1 MNPVIRG
8 GFPFTQERQQSAF
21 VRAERM
27 NVYDQNGKRYVDLCS
42 GLWNMPLGYS
52 NALIKDRITE
62 QIEQLPFSNMLS
74 GFSSVQEQYAK
85 RLVDVMGDFACV
97 LYTCSGSESV
107 EAAIKTCRKYQR
119 LRNQSGRKKIGAFSL
134 SYHGT
139 SYGAMSVSGIDQ
151 PLTDDY
157 APLLPEICWCPV
169 PSNYKNE
176 QEWAESIDV
185 FFVRYG
191 EELAGFIVEPVFASG
206 GVVPVPAAV
215 LRYLQKRCRQY
226 DALFVIDEV
235 ATGFGRTGT
244 MFAYEQPGL
253 SPDLVCLS
261 KAINNGYLPL
271 GALVYGWECARVFL
285 EKQEGIEHFSTQGGN
300 TAAVSAAIGM
310 LECMRDYASFKVA
323 EKGNYFL
330 NLLKEGVGARTE
342 VRGAGLMIG
351 VDFPE
356 RFNGLDVLRA
366 VELFR
371 KRGFIVYMYNNEPYN
386 RGISFFPSF
395 LITEEEIEAYSR
407 QIVSLLQRIL

>member
-1 MNPVIRG
+1 
-8 GFPFTQERQQSAF
+8 
-21 VRAERM
+21 
-27 NVYDQNGKRYVDLCS
+27 
-42 GLWNMPLGYS
+42 
-52 NALIKDRITE
+52 
-62 QIEQLPFSNMLS
+62 
-74 GFSSVQEQYAK
+74 
-85 RLVDVMGDFACV
+85 MGDFACV

-119 LRNQSGRKKIGAFSL
+119 LRNQPGRKKIGAFSL

-235 ATGFGRTGT
+235 ALDL
-244 MFAYEQPGL
+244 AEQERCLRMSSRAFLQTL
-253 SPDLVCLS
+253 SACQRL
-261 KAINNGYLPL
+261 
-271 GALVYGWECARVFL
+271 
-285 EKQEGIEHFSTQGGN
+285 
-300 TAAVSAAIGM
+300 
-310 LECMRDYASFKVA
+310 
-323 EKGNYFL
+323 
-330 NLLKEGVGARTE
+330 
-342 VRGAGLMIG
+342 
-351 VDFPE
+351 
-356 RFNGLDVLRA
+356 
-366 VELFR
+366 
-371 KRGFIVYMYNNEPYN
+371 
-386 RGISFFPSF
+386 
-395 LITEEEIEAYSR
+395 LITDICLLGRWCMAGSVRRCFWKSR
-407 QIVSLLQRIL
+407 RE